1 MPSHCS
7 HGQPYLELT
16 PACNLEIFSPAS
28 GVVCDWLEMQ
38 TIGDD
43 FKKILTIAADQRA
56 EFLGTKDA
64 SDFDKWRSA
73 SEVGDAAACFLR
85 AVQFE
90 IGFGE
95 KQNDTEAFKWYHKAA
110 AQGIAAAQSALGDM
124 YFMGYG
130 VEESTA
136 AAIMW
141 FRQAADQGYAEAQ
154 RKLAYLHFEGIGV
167 EKSQAEAVMWYQ
179 KAADQGDPEAKISL
193 NEILSRNK
201 VLAEA
206 ERKPMNTSLRKLL
219 GESLQILKIFEFTK
233 FLPKELAKIVAS
245 STVSEGLLFAAIDG
259 EIKFSEFVP
268 IFPLA
273 MLSQQF
279 GAKTEDVGIE
289 QAFLGMD
296 DAYSKMT
303 VLLDDGHSEV
313 EVMQLLKGVTEKAF
327 KQVSGQIA
335 EQSATLQ
342 NLRSHNG
349 DQITGLTE
357 LRIFDSKMGT
367 FYVDTFRVLL
377 SRLAEVVTRADGVI
391 STAEQTLL
399 KNFKRKLFEG
409 PMNETNASS
418 ITAPNT
424 NGKSAMDELKQLIGL
439 GSVKKEVQS
448 LVNYLTVQ
456 KQRKSKG
463 LPTPEISLHFVF
475 TGAPGTGKTTVARI
489 IGRILRDLGFL
500 KKGHL
505 IETAR
510 QDIVAGFVG
519 QTAIKTS
526 EKIDTAMDGILFI
539 DEAYTLSSSD
549 GANDFG
555 QEAIDTLLKRMED
568 NRDRLSVIV
577 AGYPDEMQQFVESNP
592 GLQSRFTRFIN
603 FEDYTPAELFHI
615 LDSIAKQNQYKISL
629 EASKYLED
637 KFKNEYDKRS
647 KTFGN
652 GRFVRNTF
660 QKAIQKQADRIV
672 ETATLDDEVLVT
684 LVPEDFH

>member
-1 MPSHCS
+1 MPLYSIKGQISDTYFIFLNIFNRCCLPSHCS
-7 HGQPYLELT
+7 HGQPYLEIT
-16 PACNLEIFSPAS
+16 PHCNLEIFSPAS

-38 TIGDD
+38 TIGED
-43 FKKILTIAADQRA
+43 FKKILTMAADQRA
-56 EFLGTKDA
+56 DFLRTKDA
-64 SDFDKWRSA
+64 SDFDTWRSA
-73 SEVGDAAACFLR
+73 SEVGDAGACFLR

-90 IGFGE
+90 IGIGE
-95 KQNDTEAFKWYHKAA
+95 KQNDKEAFKWYHKAA
-110 AQGIAAAQSALGDM
+110 AQGIAAAQCALGHM
-124 YFMGYG
+124 YFLGYG
-130 VEESTA
+130 VAESDA
-136 AAIMW
+136 AAALW
-141 FRQAADQGYAEAQ
+141 FQQAADQGD
-154 RKLAYLHFEGIGV
+154 
-167 EKSQAEAVMWYQ
+167 S
-179 KAADQGDPEAKISL
+179 EAKIRL
-193 NEILSRNK
+193 NEILNK
-201 VLAEA
+201 NNGLSEA
-206 ERKPMNTSLRKLL
+206 ENKPRKTTLRKLL
-219 GESLQILKIFEFTK
+219 GESLQILKMFEFIK
-233 FLPKELAKIVAS
+233 ILPKELAKIVAN

-279 GAKTEDVGIE
+279 GSKADDVGIE
-289 QAFLGMD
+289 QAFFGMH
-296 DAYSKMT
+296 DAYSKMAL
-303 VLLDDGHSEV
+303 LLDDGHSEV
-313 EVMQLLKGVTEKAF
+313 EVMQLLKGVTENAF
-327 KQVSGQIA
+327 KQVLAQIA

-342 NLRSHNG
+342 NLRNNNG

-357 LRIFDSKMGT
+357 LRTFDSKTGT
-367 FYVDTFRVLL
+367 FYVDTFRILL

-409 PMNETNASS
+409 PMNETNVSTIS
-418 ITAPNT
+418 APNT

-489 IGRILRDLGFL
+489 IGRILMDLGFL

-549 GANDFG
+549 GTNDFG

-615 LDSIAKQNQYKISL
+615 LDSIAKQNQYKISP
-629 EASKYLED
+629 EASKYLEG

-672 ETATLDDEVLVT
+672 ESASLDDEVLVT